1 MKRGGMY
8 NRDMRSMP
16 GCVTVLAAA
25 SVAAYVVS
33 IVAIGRFV
41 AGLLK

>member
-16 GCVTVLAAA
+16 GCVTVLAAV
-25 SVAAYVVS
+25 SVAAYAVS
-33 IVAIGRFV
+33 LVAIGRFV
-41 AGLLK
+41 SGLLK